1 MPTTPEAIVAA
12 ITDAAATGFRGRLI
26 ARGQARA
33 MIWRDGVLPADAPGF
48 SPQLSFDLHSYG
60 YGLLGL
66 GLRLL
71 EMGGDASQ
79 ARIAFE
85 QAATALE
92 SVMARGDRRETD
104 RHFHFVMAAASYH
117 LAHLSARAYSLLA
130 FIAADE
136 NFSPVEH
143 ALARLMRRD
152 ITALRAQVYEYRI
165 NGRGSD
171 ARIAALIRERIGQ
184 EDAADQPDRDDHDFL
199 LEGVDLALTD
209 NFFGAFALFLLALD
223 RGERALVNPAIAQ
236 LRENLAVC
244 AELNLLPQW
253 WAHRV
258 AIHLLSD
265 LWSNTFHEKLPLL
278 PIGGNAPT
286 WPGLR
291 ELFIASLGRRSRAEV
306 DLWPSQIEAAAR
318 AVDQSD
324 DLVVSLPTSAGKTRI
339 AELCILRCL
348 AGGRRVM
355 FVTPLRALSAQT
367 EATLQR
373 TFGPLGKTI
382 SALYGS
388 IGMSGFDEDAIRERD
403 IVVATPEKLD
413 FALRNDP
420 SLLDN
425 VGLLV
430 FDEGHMIGPG
440 EREVR
445 YEVQIQRLLR
455 RQDADQRRIV
465 CLSAI
470 LPDGNQMEDFAAWLR
485 RDRPGGVIKNDW
497 RPTRLRFG
505 EVVWNSPTARLNLR
519 VGDERPFVPCFLT
532 GAAPP
537 LFVRP
542 KKLRTRLFPDS
553 QQELSLATAWQLAGD
568 GQTVLIYCPERRS
581 VEPFAKVIV
590 DLNERGA
597 LPSLLVA
604 DAALLQTAIALGEE
618 WLGADSDILKCLRLG
633 VALHHGALPTA
644 YRKEVERLLREGTLK
659 VTISSPTLAQG
670 LNLSATALV
679 MHSLYRAGE
688 RIKVSEFKNVIG
700 RAGRAYID
708 VEGLVLYPIFED
720 TRNKKHDEWVA
731 LIEDLG
737 AREMESGL
745 IQLIL
750 ALLTRMHARIGGNL
764 DQLMDYVVNN
774 AAAWTFPEIP
784 GEKADKRERARK
796 DWERHLATLDTA
808 ILSLIG
814 EADVPDH
821 GIEAALDAILQ
832 SSLWQRR
839 LLRVDDA
846 SRTAYR
852 SALLTRS
859 RYIWARSTPA
869 TRRGYFL
876 AGLGLEAGHAL
887 DAVAPEANELLI
899 QANGALLAAD
909 AEAAI
914 LAITTLAERVF
925 AFYPFTPDPF
935 PDNWRAILRCWL
947 LGQPLAGL
955 VAGQEGD
962 ALQFIEGGLVYR
974 LPWAMEA
981 LRVRAAANGDVVGQ
995 FGLALDDYELGL
1007 AVPAVETGTMN
1018 RSASILIQAGFNS
1031 RLAAIKTVTDTGAT
1045 FTTGQELRTWLRS
1058 PEVAAWSAQPD
1069 WPTPETRAMWV
1080 EFTQEYAPRD
1090 NRTWTERRY
1099 RGQAQWYGAPPPPGA
1114 PVTLHHWNGQ
1124 PLVLSGEG
1132 LPIGRLNPPLNP
1144 QRRGLVRATMAP
1156 DPGQIDLSYLGPDDL
1171 WIAPQP

>member
-1 MPTTPEAIVAA
+1 MPTNPDAIIAA

-33 MIWRDGVLPADAPGF
+33 MIWREGVLPPDAPAF
-48 SPQLSFDLHSYG
+48 SPQLSFDLHSYA

-71 EMGGDASQ
+71 ELGGDPSQ

-92 SVMARGDRRETD
+92 AVMAKGNRDEADRD
-104 RHFHFVMAAASYH
+104 FHFVIAAASYH

-130 FIAADE
+130 IVAAEE
-136 NFSPVEH
+136 NFSPIEQ
-143 ALARLMRRD
+143 ALALLMRRD
-152 ITALRAQVYEYRI
+152 ITALRARVSAFRLGGQ
-165 NGRGSD
+165 GSD
-171 ARIAALIRERIGQ
+171 ATIAALFQQRLAEPVAD
-184 EDAADQPDRDDHDFL
+184 DAPEQDGRDFL
-199 LEGVDLALTD
+199 FEGLDLALTD
-209 NFFGAFALFLLALD
+209 AFFGAFSMFLLALD
-223 RGERALVNPAIAQ
+223 RGERALVDRAITQ
-236 LRENLAVC
+236 LRENLGIC

-253 WAHRV
+253 WVHRV

-265 LWSNTFHEKLPLL
+265 LWSSSFHERIPLL
-278 PIGGNAPT
+278 PTGGAAPA

-291 ELFIASLGRRSRAEV
+291 ELFIALLARRPRAEV
-306 DLWPSQIEAAAR
+306 DLWPSQTEAAAR
-318 AVDQSD
+318 AVDQAD
-324 DLVVSLPTSAGKTRI
+324 NLVVSLPTSAGKTRI
-339 AELCILRCL
+339 AELAILRCL

-367 EATLQR
+367 ETTLQR

-388 IGMSGFDEDAIRERD
+388 IGVSGFDEDAIRERD

-420 SLLDN
+420 SLLDD

-430 FDEGHMIGPG
+430 FDEGHMIGRE

-470 LPDGNQMEDFAAWLR
+470 LPDGDQLEDFSAWLR
-485 RDRPGGVIKNDW
+485 RDQPGGAIKHDW

-505 EVVWNSPTARLNLR
+505 EVTWNASTARLNLR
-519 VGDERPFVPCFLT
+519 VGEERPFVPRFLT
-532 GAAPP
+532 GVAPP
-537 LFVRP
+537 LFVPP
-542 KKLRTRLFPDS
+542 KRLRTRLFPDN
-553 QQELSLATAWQLAGD
+553 QQELSLATAWRLVGD

-590 DLNERGA
+590 DLHERGA
-597 LPSLLVA
+597 LASLLTV
-604 DAALLQTAIALGEE
+604 DPVTLQTAIALGEE
-618 WLGADSDILKCLRLG
+618 WLGPNSDILKCLRLG

-644 YRKEVERLLREGTLK
+644 YRKEVERLLRDGVLK

-670 LNLSATALV
+670 LNLSATAVV
-679 MHSLYRAGE
+679 MHSLYRHGE
-688 RIKVSEFKNVIG
+688 KIKVSEFKNVIG
-700 RAGRAYID
+700 RAGRAYVD

-720 TRNKKHDEWVA
+720 TRNRKLNEWVA
-731 LIEDLG
+731 LIGDLG

-750 ALLTRMHARIGGNL
+750 ALLTRMHARLGGNL

-774 AAAWTFPEIP
+774 AAAWTFPEVP
-784 GEKADKRERARK
+784 REKADKRDRALNE
-796 DWERHLATLDTA
+796 WERHMATLDTA

-814 EADVPDH
+814 EADVPEDQV
-821 GIEAALDAILQ
+821 EATLDNILQ

-846 SRTAYR
+846 SRAAYR
-852 SALLTRS
+852 ATLLARS
-859 RYIWARSTPA
+859 RYIWANSTPA

-876 AGLGLEAGHAL
+876 AGLGLKAGHAL
-887 DAVAPEANELLI
+887 DAIAPAANDLLI
-899 QANGALLAAD
+899 QANAALLEAD
-909 AEAAI
+909 NEAAI
-914 LAITTLAERVF
+914 TAITGIAELVF
-925 AFYPFTPDPF
+925 TFHPFAPDPL
-935 PDNWRAILRCWL
+935 PANWRAILRSWL
-947 LGQPLAGL
+947 LGQPIAAIA
-955 VAGQEGD
+955 AGQETET
-962 ALQFIEGGLVYR
+962 LQFVEGGLVYR

-981 LRVRAAANGDVVGQ
+981 LRVRATANGDVVGA
-995 FGLALDDYELGL
+995 FGLGLEDHELGL

-1031 RLAAIKTVTDTGAT
+1031 RLAAIKVVADTGAE
-1045 FTTGQELRTWLRS
+1045 FTNGAELRAWLRT
-1058 PEVAAWSAQPD
+1058 PGLAAWAAQPD
-1069 WPTPETRAMWV
+1069 WPTAETRAMWL
-1080 EFTQEYAPRD
+1080 EFIQEFAPSD
-1090 NRTWTERRY
+1090 NRAWARRDFL
-1099 RGQAQWYGAPPPPGA
+1099 GSVQWFDAPLPPGTA
-1114 PVTLHHWNGQ
+1114 VNLYHWNGQ
-1124 PLVLSGEG
+1124 PLVLTPDGHAIG
-1132 LPIGRLNPPLNP
+1132 LLQHPLNP
-1144 QRRGLVRATMAP
+1144 NRRGLLRAKVA
-1156 DPGQIDLSYLGPDDL
+1156 QNVAQLDLSYLGPDDL
-1171 WIAPQP
+1171 WGA